1 MSSALQSCEKKI
13 SEPTQTKQSK
23 DLGEDWLK
31 NIFKCKSSKGF
42 CYDVDKENK
51 ICTKRFMNFLIDS
64 NEIYGAS
71 NLTDEEFP
79 AAEKKY
85 KEKWSKIYP
94 LYSDE
99 MWLFG
104 RGNDDADNIKQV
116 KINKISPLKYSVF
129 IDFGDGIK
137 SKNIVTLVRENN
149 TFKIDYCETKII
161 TE

>member
-1 MSSALQSCEKKI
+1 
-13 SEPTQTKQSK
+13 
-23 DLGEDWLK
+23 
-31 NIFKCKSSKGF
+31 
-42 CYDVDKENK
+42 
-51 ICTKRFMNFLIDS
+51 
-64 NEIYGAS
+64 
-71 NLTDEEFP
+71 
-79 AAEKKY
+79 
-85 KEKWSKIYP
+85 
-94 LYSDE
+94 

-104 RGNDDADNIKQV
+104 RGNDDVENIKQV